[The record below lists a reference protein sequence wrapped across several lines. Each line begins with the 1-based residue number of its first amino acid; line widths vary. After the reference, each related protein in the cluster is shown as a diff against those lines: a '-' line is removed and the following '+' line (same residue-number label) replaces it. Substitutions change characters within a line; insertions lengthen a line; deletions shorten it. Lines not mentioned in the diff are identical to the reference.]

1 MKKLFVLA
9 SILIA
14 SAIFAQRNLI
24 TNPGFEIVSSEP
36 TTNSELTNAIGWWNC
51 KSLCYKGA
59 SINSPDLMSTLCSH
73 PDCRIPNS
81 VYVSGIQ
88 GGIPPMPLFNNN
100 RHYVHIRPIEE
111 YARSRFTTP
120 LNISRRY
127 RVQIWACVTAFGSQ
141 IITTPPPSNVA
152 PAFYLVNTMTVRA
165 NDSCNYNRI
174 KIPMTPVIPS
184 TQTIPFTRYGEWR
197 LFTAEFSVADVMST
211 KTPSINPLLD
221 TQGNLVNFRTL
232 FEFGADNSS
241 IFIDNASVTELP
253 CNLNVGFTHSV
264 TCSATS
270 NSLTISVNANDANL
284 FLGHQFNLF
293 LMRSNNVGD
302 TAIRAQIG
310 QIGTATG
317 TFAVPNN
324 PGQFY
329 MIKHGVWTGTGT
341 NPGDCGWAESRT
353 MIQIPIFNEP
363 VNSGFSI
370 STSPPSSGLISF
382 TTTAVAANLEN
393 LWALFSSPVPVVSNP
408 SAPLAGWTPV
418 RGSALGNTQTYTQTG
433 IQNNRY
439 YKIMQWARHGC
450 STNGGVSYFVINPRF
465 GKKAMTQDLVSTEQ
479 LIPMEEKELID
490 LKKEI
495 IKK

>member
-14 SAIFAQRNLI
+14 SANFAQRNLI
-24 TNPGFEIVSSEP
+24 TNPGFEIVSREP
-36 TTNSELTNAIGWWNC
+36 RTNSELTNAIGWWNC
-51 KSLCYKGA
+51 ESFCYKGG
-59 SINSPDLMSTLCSH
+59 SVNSPDLMSTLCSH

-81 VYVSGIQ
+81 GYVSGIQ
-88 GGIPPMPLFNNN
+88 GGILPMPLPFNNK
-100 RHYVHIRPIEE
+100 HYVHIRSIEE
-111 YARSRFTTP
+111 YTRSRFTTP

-127 RVQIWACVTAFGSQ
+127 RVQIWACATMIGPPIVTTA
-141 IITTPPPSNVA
+141 PPNNVA

-174 KIPMTPVIPS
+174 KIPMTPVIPLPS
-184 TQTIPFTRYGEWR
+184 GNTFGRYGEWR
-197 LFTAEFSVADVMST
+197 LFAAEFSVADVMST

-253 CNLNVGFTHSV
+253 CNLNAGFTHSV

-270 NSLTISVNANDANL
+270 NFLTISVNASDANP

-317 TFAVPNN
+317 TFTVPNN

-329 MIKHGVWTGTGT
+329 MIKHGVWIGTGT
-341 NPGDCGWAESRT
+341 NPGDCGWAENRT
-353 MIQIPIFNEP
+353 MIQIPTFNDS

-382 TTTAVAANLEN
+382 TTTARANLEN
-393 LWALFSSPVPVVSNP
+393 LWALFSSSVPVASNP
-408 SAPLAGWTPV
+408 SAPLVGWTPV

-433 IQNNRY
+433 LRNNMY
-439 YKIMQWARHGC
+439 YMVMQWARHGC
-450 STNGGVSYFVINPRF
+450 STNGQASYLVINPRF

>member
-14 SAIFAQRNLI
+14 SANFAQRNLI
-24 TNPGFEIVSSEP
+24 TNPGFEIVTREP
-36 TTNSELTNAIGWWNC
+36 TAEAELNLATGWWNC
-51 KSLCYKGA
+51 PSYCYIGA
-59 SINSPDLMSTLCSH
+59 SVNTPDLLSTLSTNAGY
-73 PDCRIPNS
+73 RIPNS
-81 VYVSGIQ
+81 VFTTGIP
-88 GGIPPMPLFNNN
+88 GGVPPMPLPFNN
-100 RHYVHIRPIEE
+100 RHYVLIKPKYE
-111 YARSRFTTP
+111 YIRSRFSTP
-120 LNISRRY
+120 LNMFRRY
-127 RVQIWACVTAFGSQ
+127 RVSIWASMPIDRGSIAIGNAAQ
-141 IITTPPPSNVA
+141 T
-152 PAFYLVNTMTVRA
+152 NTMAPVFNLINSLTVRA
-165 NDSCNYNRI
+165 NDSCNYNKI
-174 KIPMTPVIPS
+174 KIPMTAVTS
-184 TQTIPFTRYGEWR
+184 FTRFGEWR
-197 LFTAEFSVADVMST
+197 LFTAEFTVADVMST

-221 TQGNLVNFRTL
+221 IQENLVNFRSL
-232 FEFGADNSS
+232 FEFSS
-241 IFIDNASVTELP
+241 DSWNFFLDNASVTELP
-253 CNLNVGFTHSV
+253 CNLNAGFTHSV

-270 NSLTISVNANDANL
+270 NSLTVSVNASDANP

-341 NPGDCGWAESRT
+341 NPGDCGWAENRT
-353 MIQIPIFNEP
+353 MIQIPTFNEP

-370 STSPPSSGLISF
+370 STSLPSSGLISF
-382 TTTAVAANLEN
+382 TTTAGATNLEN
-393 LWALFSSPVPVVSNP
+393 LWALFSSSVSIPSNP
-408 SAPLAGWTPV
+408 SAPLVGWTPV
-418 RGSALGNTQTYTQTG
+418 RGSSVANSLTYIQTG

-465 GKKAMTQDLVSTEQ
+465 GKKAMSQDLVSTEQ